1 MSIHN
6 SLIIFINN
14 LSQVLGSIESILG
27 QLTEVNDFL
36 SPQKQTS
43 EETKLDA
50 SEVVIES
57 SQPQNEI
64 VSNKERLTYLYWMV
78 KNYCWIVW
86 SSSKKIDEFLELDI
100 SSTITTLAYLRKA
113 IIIGGSEVYA
123 QRLKDDFDLN
133 KESIEV
139 FDQEIEKC
147 KTDNK

>member
-1 MSIHN
+1 M
-6 SLIIFINN
+6 IIFINN

-43 EETKLDA
+43 EETKLYA

-57 SQPQNEI
+57 SQPQNEW
-64 VSNKERLTYLYWMV
+64 VSDKERLTYLYWMMRY
-78 KNYCWIVW
+78 YCWIVRL
-86 SSSKKIDEFLELDI
+86 SSKKINGFLELDI
-100 SSTITTLAYLRKA
+100 SSTITRLAYLRKE

-139 FDQEIEKC
+139 FDQEIKKC
-147 KTDNK
+147 KTDDK